1 MVVTIHQPEHAPWLG
16 FFDKARQAD
25 VLVLL
30 DDAQFRK
37 HYFQNR
43 NRIRGDRGAIWLTVP
58 VLTRGRSAQ
67 AIRDVR
73 IDHRANPR
81 WSEKCWASLSQHYQ
95 QTGSWAVHR
104 PALEALYRE
113 PWDRLVDM
121 NDALIRYLL
130 EALSIRT
137 KLLNSS
143 AMQARGERSERL
155 LAICQALGA
164 DVYLSGISG
173 KDYLDIDAFERA
185 GIAVQFQAF
194 HHPIYRQRHEPF
206 IPCLSAVD
214 LLLNHGPNSLDVL
227 QGIGVP
233 VIQELFT

>member
-1 MVVTIHQPEHAPWLG
+1 MVVTIHQPEHLPWLG
-16 FFDKARQAD
+16 FFDKARRAD

-67 AIRDVR
+67 AIHDVR
-73 IDHRANPR
+73 IGHRANPR

-95 QTGSWAVHR
+95 QAGYWDVHR
-104 PALEALYRE
+104 PALEALYRK

-121 NDALIRYLL
+121 NDAWIRYLL
-130 EALSIRT
+130 EVLSIKT

-155 LAICQALGA
+155 LAICQELGA

-194 HHPIYRQRHEPF
+194 HHPIYRQLHEPF
-206 IPCLSAVD
+206 LPGMSAID
-214 LLLNHGPNSLDVL
+214 LLLNYGPESLAII
-227 QGIGVP
+227 QGVGVETMTQ
-233 VIQELFT
+233 VFE